1 MVEAP
6 KGARRVSVAGRFGG
20 RFAAA
25 VLALAIPLVSAF
37 EGYVPHTYAD
47 PVGIP
52 TACYGH
58 TGADVTPGRTYSDAE
73 CAALLRG
80 DLGEAYEMVREC
92 IHVPLTPGQA
102 AALTSAAFNL
112 GPDVVCGS
120 TLGGMANAGRPASE
134 WCPQL
139 RNKVDRVGQREAH
152 GVKVLPGLVKR
163 REAETQ
169 LCLVGS

>member
-102 AALTSAAFNL
+102 AALTSAAYNV
-112 GPDVVCGS
+112 GPSIVCGS
-120 TLGGMANAGRPASE
+120 TLGRMANAGKPARE

-139 RNKVDRVGQREAH
+139 RRWIYAH
-152 GVKVLPGLVKR
+152 GVKFPGLVKR

-169 LCLVGS
+169 LCMVGS